1 MLRGREGGVNRPNV
15 IRITIWPRKSNQ
27 GRERLM
33 LKGLFAAIALI
44 CTAGSTA
51 AAWPD
56 KPVKLIVPYPAGG
69 AADLFARV
77 VAEGLQRKLGQ
88 PFIVEN
94 RSGAAGQI
102 GTEQAVRSPP
112 DGYTIYCG
120 PNAPHVL
127 LPLLR
132 KTNYKTS
139 DLVPIAPFGELVYA
153 IGVLK
158 TMPPNNLR
166 ELVDYAKAN
175 PGKLSYSSP
184 GVGSATHLRSEV
196 FNLLTGA
203 QITHIPYR
211 TGAEA
216 LPDLL
221 AGRLDMM
228 QDNIFFP
235 QVRLGTVKMLGVLS
249 SRRHPE
255 FPDVPTFAEQGFGI
269 DLPVWGGLL
278 APVGTPQQII
288 DTLAKAMNELN
299 VEPSVIER
307 MLKIGWVP
315 YVATQAD
322 LQKQVESEAKAYH
335 TWVDRTQLKLE

>member
-1 MLRGREGGVNRPNV
+1 
-15 IRITIWPRKSNQ
+15 
-27 GRERLM
+27 M
-33 LKGLFAAIALI
+33 LKRMIAAIALVVI
-44 CTAGSTA
+44 ATCGAR
-51 AAWPD
+51 AAWPE

-69 AADLFARV
+69 AADLPARV

-94 RSGAAGQI
+94 RAGAAGQI

-153 IGVLK
+153 MGVLK
-158 TMPPNNLR
+158 TMAPNNLM
-166 ELVDYAKAN
+166 ELVALAKAN

-184 GVGSATHLRSEV
+184 GIGSATHLRSEV
-196 FNLLTGA
+196 FNLLAGM

-235 QVRLGTVKMLGVLS
+235 QVRIGNVKMLGVIS

-255 FPDVPTFAEQGFGI
+255 FPDVPTFAEQGFNI

-278 APVGTPQQII
+278 APVGTPQPII
-288 DTLAKAMNELN
+288 DALAKAMNELN

-315 YVATQAD
+315 YVANQAD
-322 LQKQVESEAKAYH
+322 LLQQVASEGKAYQ

>member
-1 MLRGREGGVNRPNV
+1 MFT
-15 IRITIWPRKSNQ
+15 RI
-27 GRERLM
+27 L
-33 LKGLFAAIALI
+33 AALVLTL
-44 CTAGSTA
+44 CVAGSA
-51 AAWPD
+51 EAAWPE

-69 AADLFARV
+69 AADLPARV

-94 RSGAAGQI
+94 RAGAAGQI

-158 TMPPNNLR
+158 TMAPNNLK
-166 ELVDYAKAN
+166 ELVEFAKAN

-184 GVGSATHLRSEV
+184 GIGSATHLRSEV
-196 FNLLTGA
+196 FNLMAGM

-235 QVRLGTVKMLGVLS
+235 QVRLGNVKMLGVLS

-255 FPDVPTFAEQGFGI
+255 FPDVPTFAEQGFDI

-278 APVGTPQQII
+278 APVGTPQSII
-288 DTLAKAMNELN
+288 DALAKAQNELN
-299 VEPSVIER
+299 VDPQVIER

-315 YVATQAD
+315 YVANQAD
-322 LQKQVESEAKAYH
+322 LLKQVAAEAKAYQ